1 MFVCLFVCCVIGK
14 FKGLLSNYELSVED
28 LIDLMNSVDHQK
40 VVNSRDAVISD
51 ESLVAL
57 LDRTLQSEMNSDLGF
72 KERGK
77 EKDNLKTASSTTH
90 SGVFRV
96 LSERD
101 SSGKLIAAYG
111 CEQAES
117 TEHDTGKNT
126 EKNTEHDIDDDSH
139 PSTISNGQD
148 GGASENIDAASSA
161 TPRPASS
168 KIPETAFKFSTSN
181 SSPSATMQSKPSPST
196 SSSSCSLPSS
206 TPEPASS
213 ASDSLSRSSYAS
225 LTSTSPP
232 APPPVGVS
240 QPPYAMDT
248 DASCTSYSS
257 ALLADSSTEPT
268 PEPISGEGVASAG
281 MMVADSVFDVSCAD
295 EVSGGAETDTV
306 PCISGITS

>member
-1 MFVCLFVCCVIGK
+1 
-14 FKGLLSNYELSVED
+14 
-28 LIDLMNSVDHQK
+28 MNSVDHQK

-117 TEHDTGKNT
+117 TEHNTGKNT

-139 PSTISNGQD
+139 PSTISNGQ
-148 GGASENIDAASSA
+148 ASENTDAASSA

-196 SSSSCSLPSS
+196 SSSSCRPSS
-206 TPEPASS
+206 TPEPTSS
-213 ASDSLSRSSYAS
+213 ASDSLSRSSYA
-225 LTSTSPP
+225 STSPP

-240 QPPYAMDT
+240 QPPHIMDT

-281 MMVADSVFDVSCAD
+281 TMVADSVFDVSCAD